1 MPNQIQQLGF
11 NPEFNDAYKDAF
23 ALSGEAIRAETKRK
37 DELLLKTRGRTKEV
51 IQSPLNI
58 QTQEYARIMNQYNAL
73 LGLKTK
79 DERRTALSKMSKEDK
94 GLMVKALR
102 FRDLVRKMDEQE
114 RLSMANEEIHFIN
127 LEKEL
132 FGDLEAKLSNSK

>member
-1 MPNQIQQLGF
+1 LGF
-11 NPEFNDAYKDAF
+11 NPEFNDTYKDAF
-23 ALSGEAIRAETKRK
+23 VLSGEAMRAEAKRK
-37 DELLLKTRGRTKEV
+37 DELLLKTRGKTKEV
-51 IQSPLNI
+51 IQNPLNI
-58 QTQEYARIMNQYNAL
+58 QAQEYARIMNQYDSL

-79 DERRTALSKMSKEDK
+79 NERRTALSKMSKEDK
-94 GLMVKALR
+94 RLMVKALR

-132 FGDLEAKLSNSK
+132 FGDIEAELSNPK